1 MTGPMRFAPVARP
14 AHRPLRIL
22 VTGAGGPA
30 AIAAM
35 KSLRAE
41 PSVELLAA
49 DMDPW
54 AAGLYLVP
62 PEARTLLPAGAAPDF
77 VDTLL
82 TRCTTLEVDVVLPTV
97 DAELRPLAHAR
108 DKFTAAGVALL
119 LAEAGAL
126 EIILDKL
133 ALATHCAGVVRIP
146 RTELFG
152 PALDPGSWTY
162 PAIVKPR
169 TGSGSRGIHIIGS
182 AAELAAMERS
192 PGLIVQDFLPGE
204 EYSVDVLADINGHVI
219 ASVPRVR
226 ARVDSGVSVGGR
238 TVHDPEIEYF
248 GRAVARATGVTF
260 VANVQCKRDRDGR
273 PALLEVNPR
282 IPGTLGLTI
291 AAGVDMPRLALHA
304 LLGQRLPAHL
314 DFRELAVVRFLDEC
328 FIDPADVTGLQLALS

>member
-1 MTGPMRFAPVARP
+1 MTARSP
-14 AHRPLRIL
+14 ARALRIL

-62 PEARTLLPAGAAPDF
+62 PEARTLVPAGAAPEF
-77 VDTLL
+77 ADTLL
-82 TRCTTLEVDVVLPTV
+82 AHATALGVDVVLPTV
-97 DAELRPLAHAR
+97 DDELRPLASAR
-108 DKFTAAGVALL
+108 EKFAAAGIKLM
-119 LAEAGAL
+119 LADGGAL
-126 EIILDKL
+126 DIILDKL
-133 ALATHCAGVVRIP
+133 ALVTHCAGLVRIP

-152 PALDPGSWTY
+152 PAVDPGSWSY
-162 PAIVKPR
+162 PVVVKPR
-169 TGSGSRGIHIIGS
+169 TGSGSRGIHIVGS
-182 AAELAAMERS
+182 AAELAAMDRS
-192 PGLIVQDFLPGE
+192 PALIVQDFLPGE
-204 EYSVDVLADINGHVI
+204 EYSVDVLADTNGHVI

-226 ARVDSGVSVGGR
+226 ARVDSGVSVGSR
-238 TVHDPEIEYF
+238 TVHDPEVEYF
-248 GRAVARATGVTF
+248 GRTVARATGITF
-260 VANVQCKRDRDGR
+260 VANVQCKRDRDGS

-304 LLGQRLPAHL
+304 LLGQRLPANL
-314 DFRELAVVRFLDEC
+314 DFEELAVVRFLDER
-328 FIDPADVTGLQLALS
+328 FIDPAEVTGLQLAVP

>member
-1 MTGPMRFAPVARP
+1 VNGRSHGKT
-14 AHRPLRIL
+14 LRIL

-62 PEARTLLPAGAAPDF
+62 PEARTLVPAGAAPDF
-77 VDTLL
+77 TDTLL
-82 TRCTTLEVDVVLPTV
+82 TRCETLDVDVVLPTV

-108 DKFTAAGVALL
+108 DKFAAAGVMLL
-119 LAEAGAL
+119 LAEAEAL
-126 EIILDKL
+126 DIILDKYTL
-133 ALATHCAGVVRIP
+133 ASRCTGVVRVP

-152 PALDPGSWTY
+152 PAVDPGSWIY
-162 PAIVKPR
+162 PVVVKPR

-192 PGLIVQDFLPGE
+192 AALIVQDFLPGE
-204 EYSVDVLADINGHVI
+204 EYSVDVLADTSGHVI
-219 ASVPRVR
+219 ASVPRIR

-238 TVHDPEIEYF
+238 TVHDPEVEYF
-248 GRAVARATGVTF
+248 GRAVAQATGVTF
-260 VANVQCKRDRDGR
+260 VANVQCKRDRDGC

-282 IPGTLGLTI
+282 MPGTLGLTI
-291 AAGVDMPRLALHA
+291 AAGVDMPRLALDA
-304 LLGQRLPAHL
+304 LFGQRLPAHL

-328 FIDPADVTGLQLALS
+328 FVDPADVSKLQLDRR

>member
-1 MTGPMRFAPVARP
+1 MTGPMRFAPVSRP

-82 TRCTTLEVDVVLPTV
+82 TRCLTLEVDVVLPTV

-119 LAEAGAL
+119 LAEAEAL

-133 ALATHCAGVVRIP
+133 TLATHCAGVVRIP

-152 PALDPGSWTY
+152 AALDPGSWTY

-169 TGSGSRGIHIIGS
+169 TGSGSRGIHIVGS
-182 AAELAAMERS
+182 AGELAAMERS

-204 EYSVDVLADINGHVI
+204 EYSVDVLADISGHVI

-304 LLGQRLPAHL
+304 LLGQQLPAHL

-328 FIDPADVTGLQLALS
+328 FIDPAEVSGLQLAVS